1 MNNSAILN
9 FEVIARRLWVETE
22 IYRTLEAND
31 AAIFD
36 SKTIEFCE
44 QLHDNDVIHL
54 SSTHVRPFEPVLD
67 LA

>member
-1 MNNSAILN
+1 M
-9 FEVIARRLWVETE
+9 E

-31 AAIFD
+31 PAIFD
-36 SKTIEFCE
+36 LKTIVFCA

-54 SSTHVRPFEPVLD
+54 SSTHVRPFKPVLD

>member
-44 QLHDNDVIHL
+44 QLHDNDVIQCL
-54 SSTHVRPFEPVLD
+54 T
-67 LA
+67 